1 MAVPAHDTRRL
12 GFRKKFD
19 LPIIEVVEGGDVQN
33 EAYTD
38 VADGILVNSGFLDRS
53 PRC

>member
-1 MAVPAHDTRRL
+1 MIRADWDFA
-12 GFRKKFD
+12 KKFD

-38 VADGILVNSGFLDRS
+38 VADGILVNSGFLDGLRG
-53 PRC
+53 C